1 MTSPDSVSVKL
12 DSPLHSISVA
22 DDMLM
27 QGLIWLL
34 IARGVLPKED
44 ISQMIGGCI
53 DQANSAPNP
62 NKPAILHLE
71 MIRANIERAGQ
82 VDQ

>member
-1 MTSPDSVSVKL
+1 MTTPDSVSAKA
-12 DSPLHSISVA
+12 DSPLHSISYA

-34 IARGVLPKED
+34 IEKGVLHKED
-44 ISQMIGGCI
+44 ISRMIGGCI

-71 MIRANIERAGQ
+71 MIRANIERGGRA
-82 VDQ
+82 DQ